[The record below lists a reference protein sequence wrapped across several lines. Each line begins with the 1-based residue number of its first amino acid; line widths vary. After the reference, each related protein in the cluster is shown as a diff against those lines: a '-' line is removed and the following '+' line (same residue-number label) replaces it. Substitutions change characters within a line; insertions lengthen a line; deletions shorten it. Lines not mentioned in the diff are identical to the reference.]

1 MDWLSFV
8 LMGVVIFY
16 VTVLS
21 IKNLKSLQSYKKVKN
36 ELEKI
41 NGKVVEI
48 TKIEMRKNN
57 DNNVIIG
64 YPVYECVIGKI
75 KKKMNS
81 DVCYRDL
88 KIGTEVTILYD
99 KETGELRCQEDLSL
113 MKKQIVIRVI
123 MALILLLIL
132 IIESILL

>member
-8 LMGVVIFY
+8 LMSVVIFY

-36 ELEKI
+36 KLEKI

-64 YPVYECVIGKI
+64 YPVYECVIGEI
-75 KKKMNS
+75 KKKINS
-81 DVCYRDL
+81 NVCYRDL

-99 KETGELRCQEDLSL
+99 KETGELWCQEDLSL

-123 MALILLLIL
+123 MVLILLLIL